1 MILCL
6 LLVGETMQ
14 KIAYVFFRPWNH
26 FLIIRII
33 NLWRVHII
41 CGIKK
46 GRKNEIWSG
55 MMIETA
61 YMKCDK
67 GLLGMISI
75 IEKPLSVIIWSN
87 SHYVLKR
94 KLQNLARFTEE
105 YDFIITIDEQENS
118 ARVTAYQKDKTKIQK
133 NFFKLHPP
141 IWHIFEIFIQ
151 YLQRKICS

>member
-1 MILCL
+1 MNLYSCKNMILCL

-14 KIAYVFFRPWNH
+14 KIAYVFFRPCNH

-33 NLWRVHII
+33 NLWRVHIL

-61 YMKCDK
+61 YKKCDK
-67 GLLGMISI
+67 GLLGMIST

-105 YDFIITIDEQENS
+105 YDFIITIEL
-118 ARVTAYQKDKTKIQK
+118 R
-133 NFFKLHPP
+133 
-141 IWHIFEIFIQ
+141 
-151 YLQRKICS
+151 RKFSKSNCISKG